1 MSRNQ
6 KIVITLGLMLSLFMS
21 SMEATVIATAMP
33 TIVSQLGG
41 LEHYSWV
48 FSAYMVASTTTVP
61 LYGKLSDLFGRRSVY
76 LFAMIL
82 FLIGSVLCGMATSMV
97 GLIVFRAIQGIGA
110 GGVQPLIFIMIGEM
124 FTTEQRARF
133 QGIFSAVWGVS
144 SVVGPLLGGFLVDQ
158 FTWPWV
164 FFVNVIPGIIATA
177 LVVWCWRDQPRSS
190 AKPVIDY
197 MGAALL
203 MGGAVALLLGL
214 MDPTSPNGWLLIG
227 LAIVLLGALVYV
239 ERQASDPIL
248 PLPLFRARLFS
259 GAVLHGVL
267 SGWAVFGSLSFVPL
281 FVQSVLGASPTQA
294 GATLT
299 PMLLGWVFAS
309 ILSSRLLLRVNYRTL
324 AVTGMVLLVIGAS
337 LLAFAGLNATR
348 LLLMFY
354 LTLMGIGMGLSIPA
368 FMIAVQSSVERR
380 VLGTATSMMQFARTI
395 GGALGVSVMGAVL
408 SLNLAAKLSVI
419 GKDVSAVDALLA
431 PEPGVKTVV
440 DEALRG
446 IVAGS
451 LVNVFM
457 IALVGA
463 VLGLISVLVLTPR
476 GQRIMNAGSQVSK
489 EAAVT
494 ARAGD

>member
-1 MSRNQ
+1 M
-6 KIVITLGLMLSLFMS
+6 
-21 SMEATVIATAMP
+21 
-33 TIVSQLGG
+33 
-41 LEHYSWV
+41 
-48 FSAYMVASTTTVP
+48 
-61 LYGKLSDLFGRRSVY
+61 
-76 LFAMIL
+76 
-82 FLIGSVLCGMATSMV
+82 
-97 GLIVFRAIQGIGA
+97 
-110 GGVQPLIFIMIGEM
+110 
-124 FTTEQRARF
+124 
-133 QGIFSAVWGVS
+133 
-144 SVVGPLLGGFLVDQ
+144 
-158 FTWPWV
+158 
-164 FFVNVIPGIIATA
+164 
-177 LVVWCWRDQPRSS
+177 
-190 AKPVIDY
+190 
-197 MGAALL
+197 
-203 MGGAVALLLGL
+203 
-214 MDPTSPNGWLLIG
+214 
-227 LAIVLLGALVYV
+227 
-239 ERQASDPIL
+239 
-248 PLPLFRARLFS
+248 
-259 GAVLHGVL
+259 
-267 SGWAVFGSLSFVPL
+267 
-281 FVQSVLGASPTQA
+281 LGASPTQA

-446 IVAGS
+446 IVASS

-476 GQRIMNAGSQVSK
+476 GQRIMNTGSQVGK
-489 EAAVT
+489 EAAAT